1 MSQHPILTNLTQ
13 NSDFEKKKIKGVTN
27 LNSEGL

>member
-13 NSDFEKKKIKGVTN
+13 NSDFEKKKNKGRDK
-27 LNSEGL
+27 LKL